1 MGLFDS
7 IRATLACHVCG
18 SSTEREIQ
26 TKKGPWF
33 MLNLKVGDTIEPF
46 FYGDYWI
53 EEGWYCENCQQRMP
67 EDERWQ
73 HPQTA
78 FIHCVNGLIVEVTSI
93 KPPERKMPDWPFIHQ
108 LSRDRLRYREA
119 LSRIRNSVL
128 GFRRREERKA
138 EKQSS
143 LIDIGPKTVDEL
155 LDEIVDAVERAQRGE
170 PVGLF

>member
-26 TKKGPWF
+26 TKKGPCL

-93 KPPERKMPDWPFIHQ
+93 KPPEKKNA
-108 LSRDRLRYREA
+108 RLASHSPTFAGPAKVPR
-119 LSRIRNSVL
+119 
-128 GFRRREERKA
+128 G
-138 EKQSS
+138 S
-143 LIDIGPKTVDEL
+143 LED
-155 LDEIVDAVERAQRGE
+155 
-170 PVGLF
+170 

>member
-1 MGLFDS
+1 
-7 IRATLACHVCG
+7 
-18 SSTEREIQ
+18 
-26 TKKGPWF
+26 

-93 KPPERKMPDWPFIHQ
+93 KPPEKKNA
-108 LSRDRLRYREA
+108 RLASHSPTFAGPAKVPR
-119 LSRIRNSVL
+119 
-128 GFRRREERKA
+128 G
-138 EKQSS
+138 S
-143 LIDIGPKTVDEL
+143 LED
-155 LDEIVDAVERAQRGE
+155 
-170 PVGLF
+170 

>member
-7 IRATLACHVCG
+7 IIATLPCHECG

-26 TKKGPWF
+26 TKKGPCL
-33 MLNLKVGDTIEPF
+33 MLKLEIGDTIEPF
-46 FYGDYWI
+46 FYGDGWI
-53 EEGWYCENCQQRMP
+53 EEGWYCEDCQQRMP

-93 KPPERKMPDWPFIHQ
+93 KPPEGKLPDWPLVHQ

-128 GFRRREERKA
+128 RFRRREERKA
-138 EKQSS
+138 EKQSP
-143 LIDIGPKTVDEL
+143 LIDIGPKTIDEL
-155 LDEIVDAVERAQRGE
+155 LDEIVDNVERAQRGE
-170 PVGLF
+170 AVGLF